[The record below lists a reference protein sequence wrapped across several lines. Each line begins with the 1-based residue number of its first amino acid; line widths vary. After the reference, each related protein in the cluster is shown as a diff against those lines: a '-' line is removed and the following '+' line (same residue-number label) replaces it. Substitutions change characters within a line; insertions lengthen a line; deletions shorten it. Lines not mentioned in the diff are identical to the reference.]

1 MAPFIAV
8 ANQELLAKF
17 FHINNDQS
25 LENIQITNDF
35 NIEFVEPYNVQT
47 HYVHPVLLVSYYV
60 MILLCFSS
68 FISTYSKMYTIFV
81 NFKNIRNAKLRE
93 NVKL

>member
-17 FHINNDQS
+17 FHINNNQF
-25 LENIQITNDF
+25 LENIQITNDP

-47 HYVHPVLLVSYYV
+47 HYVDPVLLVSY
-60 MILLCFSS
+60 LCYDIVVFL
-68 FISTYSKMYTIFV
+68 
-81 NFKNIRNAKLRE
+81 NIYIYI
-93 NVKL
+93 